1 MPLYFQSFPM
11 KLIFIFA
18 WTMLPL
24 VAEAQTLIHRY
35 TFESGSFRG
44 EDMVGQQ
51 ASTITAERTYTEAPL
66 FSEQNRPAARFASMQ
81 VGMAYGIKKSGLT
94 LPTAVL
100 AGNEGTIAF
109 FAQATGSPNKGQ
121 GAYLVAGGFIDQG
134 ALIIQY
140 APFLLIAKAGQS
152 ERITVP
158 AFPDHQ
164 WVHCALTWNNSTGE
178 VVFFLN
184 GEAVG
189 KSQAKPG
196 SFNTTVV
203 NRVGSFNLSAEQP
216 QALENQ
222 FQGYIYDLQVY
233 DAPLI
238 PAQVAKLDR
247 APGQALKELK

>member
-1 MPLYFQSFPM
+1 
-11 KLIFIFA
+11 
-18 WTMLPL
+18 MLPL
-24 VAEAQTLIHRY
+24 VAEAQTLVHRY
-35 TFESGSFRG
+35 TFERESFRG
-44 EDMVGQQ
+44 GDMVGQQ
-51 ASTITAERTYTEAPL
+51 AGTITAEYTYTEPPL
-66 FSEQNRPAARFASMQ
+66 FSEKNRPAARFTSMQ
-81 VGMAYGIKKSGLT
+81 VGMAYGVKKSGLT

-109 FAQATGSPNKGQ
+109 FAQATGSPKTGQ

-158 AFPDHQ
+158 ALPAHQ

-189 KSQAKPG
+189 KSQAKPN
-196 SFNTTVV
+196 SFNPLVV
-203 NRVGSFNLSAEQP
+203 TRVGSFNLAAERP
-216 QALENQ
+216 EALENQ
-222 FQGYIYDLQVY
+222 FQGFFYDLQIY
-233 DAPLI
+233 NAPLT
-238 PAQVAKLDR
+238 PTQAAKLAS